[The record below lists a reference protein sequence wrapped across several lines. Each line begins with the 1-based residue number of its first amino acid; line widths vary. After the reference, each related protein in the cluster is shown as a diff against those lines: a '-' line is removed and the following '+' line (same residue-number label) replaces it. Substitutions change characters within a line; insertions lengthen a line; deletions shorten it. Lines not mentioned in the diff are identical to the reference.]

1 MIGVLFTIAAGV
13 GIATYFL
20 YFERDE
26 AEVINITWHHQCH
39 NNITTTSIHKIQ
51 IWSIATFMK
60 NCSDP
65 AGEDAD
71 GDGEGADDG

>member
-26 AEVINITWHHQCH
+26 AEVMNI
-39 NNITTTSIHKIQ
+39 
-51 IWSIATFMK
+51 K
-60 NCSDP
+60 NMISSP
-65 AGEDAD
+65 RSTPQ
-71 GDGEGADDG
+71 